1 MILKSTASKFLL
13 KRNDNRKG
21 TNWKN
26 RQSANIFK
34 CITNPK
40 ILSYDPCPKILSFF
54 LDWHGSMVCLT
65 WKINIFQGFRRQP
78 VCGGAAAHGV
88 TPILHVDEVGGD
100 DDERD
105 GNGGVV
111 KVQARPNVGTR
122 LRT

>member
-1 MILKSTASKFLL
+1 MITVKVQIGKIVNRQIFSNASPILKFYPMTRVRKFFL
-13 KRNDNRKG
+13 
-21 TNWKN
+21 
-26 RQSANIFK
+26 
-34 CITNPK
+34 
-40 ILSYDPCPKILSFF
+40 FF
-54 LDWHGSMVCLT
+54 LDWHRSMVCLT